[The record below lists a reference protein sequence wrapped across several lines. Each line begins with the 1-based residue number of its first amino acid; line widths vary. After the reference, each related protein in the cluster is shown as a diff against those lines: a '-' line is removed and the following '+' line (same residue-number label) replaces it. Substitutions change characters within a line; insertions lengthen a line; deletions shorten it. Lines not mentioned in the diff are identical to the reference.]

1 MPRQPEITVKVS
13 ADGRITIPKEM
24 LDALDLKPGDE
35 VALTDLGGGWNVR
48 KVEPPRPPL
57 SPAEW
62 DAIIK
67 EARRHMVPL
76 DGRTTDELVE
86 EMRGP
91 PLEPELRT
99 ERRS

>member
-48 KVEPPRPPL
+48 KVTPPL
-57 SPAEW
+57 TREEFRA
-62 DAIIK
+62 A
-67 EARRHMVPL
+67 L
-76 DGRTTDELVE
+76 DKWSGYLKNPDGKTSDEIVE

-99 ERRS
+99 ERPA